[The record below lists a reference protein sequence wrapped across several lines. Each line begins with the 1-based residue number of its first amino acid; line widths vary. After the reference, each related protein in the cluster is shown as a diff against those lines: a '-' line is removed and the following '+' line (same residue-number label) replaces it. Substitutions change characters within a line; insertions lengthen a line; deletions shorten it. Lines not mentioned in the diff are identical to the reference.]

1 MINLIWMIVASWIP
15 VISHGVDHP
24 FHVSN
29 TEFNYNQTDKNLEVT
44 CKIFT
49 DDFERALNLFFK
61 QKADFTD
68 LKLTKQMNLL
78 VPKYLKTHLAVN
90 VNGKWLD
97 LSCLGYEIDHES
109 VNVYLE
115 HPMAEVPKKIEIQ
128 NTLAYEAYTDQVGI
142 VHFIVQGKRITNKL
156 TYPEKSLK
164 FEF

>member
-1 MINLIWMIVASWIP
+1 MNLIWMLLIPWIAVAP
-15 VISHGVDHP
+15 QGVDHP

-29 TEFNYNQTDKNLEVT
+29 TEFNYNQADKNLEVT

-49 DDFERALNLFFK
+49 DDFEKALNLFFN

-68 LKLTKQMNLL
+68 SKLTKQMNLL
-78 VPKYLKTHLAVN
+78 VPKYMKTHLAVS

-115 HPMAEVPKKIEIQ
+115 YPMEILPKKIEVQ

-156 TYPEKSLK
+156 TYPDKTLK